1 MANRGHS
8 KRTETQKVVSDF
20 FMKSWCM
27 LSLLIIYVLSIRIH
41 AANAETTLSTSSNN
55 SVSGTV
61 SWTPTPIEYNAK
73 PGDTNAV
80 FSIGV
85 TNNSATQVLI
95 KSVRSSCG
103 CTIAR
108 LPADPWPLEP
118 KGKGEITVTVDLRG
132 KCGTLNKLLV
142 IDTSVGF
149 KFFTM
154 KINIP
159 LPEKAADARARE
171 QNLLAA
177 MGDRQAIFKGDC
189 ARCHVTPGR
198 GKQGKALYDAMCG
211 ICHDVPSRATMVPD
225 LKKSKQTTNRTY
237 WHTWTAK
244 GKSGTLM
251 PAFTQDEGG
260 PLTGDE
266 VNSIVD
272 YILNDYF
279 KSQSNAAKP

>member
-1 MANRGHS
+1 
-8 KRTETQKVVSDF
+8 
-20 FMKSWCM
+20 
-27 LSLLIIYVLSIRIH
+27 
-41 AANAETTLSTSSNN
+41 
-55 SVSGTV
+55 
-61 SWTPTPIEYNAK
+61 
-73 PGDTNAV
+73 
-80 FSIGV
+80 
-85 TNNSATQVLI
+85 
-95 KSVRSSCG
+95 
-103 CTIAR
+103 
-108 LPADPWPLEP
+108 
-118 KGKGEITVTVDLRG
+118 
-132 KCGTLNKLLV
+132 
-142 IDTSVGF
+142 
-149 KFFTM
+149 M

-159 LPEKAADARARE
+159 LPDKTANARARE

-198 GKQGKALYDAMCG
+198 GKRGKALYDAMCG

-251 PAFTQDEGG
+251 PAFAQDEGG
-260 PLTGDE
+260 PLTPDE

-279 KSQSNAAKP
+279 KPQPEAVKP